1 MILEQFNLT
10 GRSALVVGGN
20 RGLGTEMA
28 KALAEAGASVAI
40 AARDAAKNDEA
51 LGLIETA
58 GNAKKTSRTCDV
70 TDEAQ
75 AATMVNE
82 IHQELGSIDILINS
96 AGINIR
102 GSIEEVSAEDF
113 RSVMDVNVTGS
124 WLTRRAVS
132 LNYEKA
138 GVWAGHQYRFHAVGH
153 RSRSNALHGK

>member
-20 RGLGTEMA
+20 RGLGIEMA

-58 GNAKKTSRTCDV
+58 GNAKKTSRTCDA

-75 AATMVNE
+75 VATMVNE

-124 WLTRRAVS
+124 WLTCRAVS
-132 LNYEKA
+132 PIMKS
-138 GVWAGHQYRFHAVGH
+138 Q
-153 RSRSNALHGK
+153 